1 MSSHKENRVWPR
13 RFLQVSAE
21 QRGRREA
28 RGLHG
33 DRVNAVPVRLVWAR
47 LCPEAG
53 REGVGAVLA
62 ATARPAGKLER
73 GAHLVRHHL
82 GRRSRL
88 GLQAL
93 PTCPRQR
100 TACHHSDGTEV

>member
-1 MSSHKENRVWPR
+1 MGP
-13 RFLQVSAE
+13 
-21 QRGRREA
+21 G
-28 RGLHG
+28 
-33 DRVNAVPVRLVWAR
+33 VNAVPVRLVWAR
-47 LCPEAG
+47 PCPEAG

-62 ATARPAGKLER
+62 ATARRAGKLER
-73 GAHLVRHHL
+73 GAHLVRRHL
-82 GRRSRL
+82 GCRSRL